1 MKIDSR
7 SSTQGGSRAL
17 YTGLADMKVTAIN
30 PTMSE
35 LQEMGY
41 NPQQEP
47 EYIGVSPEG
56 NAKTVID
63 FYLQEE
69 ETGATAKIRFWME
82 NKERVSSTG
91 KFEWI
96 DDHAT
101 TSFANTLDE
110 TTSWFD
116 QDTGRKALVGEGQLL
131 SFVSAWANV
140 NPFPDSNGKRG
151 TCAFEDISRLF
162 SNDMSELKAI
172 MIGEDTANNKVKV
185 LLSVVTAESGAT
197 YQDVYR
203 YHFGRERATSTKIWD
218 KRLNDDFTQ
227 CKGDYQNS
235 LAFQKYVAPTP
246 RVETPQPDE
255 ATTPQVGEDEA
266 PW

>member
-1 MKIDSR
+1 M
-7 SSTQGGSRAL
+7 Q
-17 YTGLADMKVTAIN
+17 VTAIN
-30 PTMSE
+30 PTMSQ
-35 LQEMGY
+35 LQEMGL

-47 EYIGVSPEG
+47 EYIGVTPDG
-56 NAKTVID
+56 HAKAVID
-63 FYLQEE
+63 FYLREP
-69 ETGATAKIRFWME
+69 ETGATAKIRFWLE

-110 TTSWFD
+110 VVDWFD

-140 NPFPDSNGKRG
+140 NPFPDNEGKRG
-151 TCAFEDISRLF
+151 TCAFEDISKLF
-162 SNDMSELKAI
+162 SNDMSELKAL
-172 MIGEDTANNKVKV
+172 MTGEGTADNKVKV
-185 LLSVVTAESGAT
+185 LLNVVTSDSGRK

-203 YHFGRERATSTKIWD
+203 YHFGREQANSTKIWE

-227 CKGDYQNS
+227 CKGNYQNS
-235 LAFQKYVAPTP
+235 LELQKYVDTP
-246 RVETPQPDE
+246 AAVETPQPD
-255 ATTPQVGEDEA
+255 ATPQPSEDEA